1 MANIVQYKLVTQEWV
16 VGDQQDL
23 LESRDHIYLK
33 QPLVIHLVPQ
43 GPQNYTL
50 ALAPYNPADPEGEV
64 KIYKSA
70 IISEPTKVPKSLHD
84 AYVRQTSTIEIVSAL
99 DGIK

>member
-1 MANIVQYKLVTQEWV
+1 MANVVQYKLVTQEWV
-16 VGDQQDL
+16 VGDQQEHLDA
-23 LESRDHIYLK
+23 RDYISLK

-64 KIYKSA
+64 KIYKFA
-70 IISEPTKVPKSLHD
+70 IIGEPAKVPKALHD
-84 AYVRQTSTIEIVSAL
+84 AYVRQTSQIEIASTL
-99 DGIK
+99 SGIK